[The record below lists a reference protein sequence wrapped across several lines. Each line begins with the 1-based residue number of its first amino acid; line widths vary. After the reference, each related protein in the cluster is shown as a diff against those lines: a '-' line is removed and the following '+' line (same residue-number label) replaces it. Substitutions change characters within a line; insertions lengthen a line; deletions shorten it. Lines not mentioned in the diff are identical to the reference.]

1 MRFVLAVLILSLFAS
16 AQGTNGEIQLKVTD
30 PSGAA
35 VRFAGVSVVGIRRFE
50 TDAMGQ
56 LSILGL
62 RAGTYRMEISKTG
75 FETEALMLEVQPAGR
90 VERNV
95 TLQIGRARTSIQVAA
110 ATPLTGV
117 NLGLDQIASP
127 VQVAT
132 QKELM
137 ASGAVDLSDFLN
149 RRLNGVHVNEIQGN
163 PFQSDLNYRGYTA
176 SPLLGTPQGM
186 SIYMDG
192 VRMNQAFGD
201 SVSWDLIPR
210 IAISEVTLM
219 PGSNPLFG
227 LNTLG
232 GAVAVETK
240 DGLGATGTSV
250 QLVYGSKQRRSAELE
265 HGGAFKNFNWYGAS
279 NLFFDEGWRDS
290 SPTNV
295 RQFFGRLGWR
305 REKTDLN
312 LKVSYANNSLT
323 GNQLQEERLLARDY
337 ASVYT
342 KPDITNNKS
351 PFVNLGIRR
360 NISKKVTA
368 TGNLYFRNI
377 HTSVFNGDI
386 NEGSLDQ
393 SVYQPSAADRTALAA
408 AGYSGFPLSGATA
421 ANTPFPFWRCIAQ
434 ALQRDEPGEKCNGLL
449 NRSYVEQSNYGA
461 AGQATW
467 HSEHN
472 QFSAGAGFD
481 HSKADFRQSTQL
493 GYLNADRGIT
503 GINAFADG
511 VTGGNINGEPYDLRV
526 DLSGIIQTW
535 SILASDTLTLG
546 KWNLT
551 ASGRYNRTSL
561 RNHDRIRPGGGVGSL
576 DGVDV
581 FGRLNAAI
589 GMTYTPWAAANLYAS
604 YSEGSRGPT
613 SIELGCADPDRPCRL
628 PNSAAGDPPLRQV
641 VARTLEAGARG
652 RLGRGFHWNV
662 GAFRA
667 ENSNDVLFVSS
678 SLTGYGYFKNFGKTR
693 RQGAEFGLDGKLGRV
708 SIGGGYTL
716 LEATYQTMELLNG
729 SSNSSNNARA
739 KGLDG
744 SIAIQ
749 PGDRIPLIPQHTLK
763 SYAGLAITSKLVV
776 DLGLIA
782 ISGSY
787 ARGNENNHHQPD
799 GTYFLGPG
807 ATTAYAVMNAGAR
820 YTFGRRWMLVGQ
832 INNLLN
838 RHYNSAAQLGPTG
851 FRPGGEFLARALPAV
866 GADFPTP
873 RSTFYAPGA
882 PRLAWVGMRFRF

>member
-1 MRFVLAVLILSLFAS
+1 MRLVLAVLITSLFAL
-16 AQGTNGEIQLKVTD
+16 AQVTNREIRLKVAD
-30 PSGAA
+30 SSGAA
-35 VRFAGVSVVGIRRFE
+35 VRSADVNVVGVGRFE
-50 TDAMGQ
+50 TDAMGGV
-56 LSILGL
+56 SMLGL
-62 RAGTYRMEISKTG
+62 PKASYRIEISKAG
-75 FETEALMLEVQPAGR
+75 FETEVLVLRVLQAGLLER
-90 VERNV
+90 TV
-95 TLQIGRARTSIQVAA
+95 TLRIGHARASIQVVAV
-110 ATPLTGV
+110 TPLAGV

-132 QKELM
+132 QKELT

-149 RRLNGVHVNEIQGN
+149 RRLNGVHLNEIQGN

-192 VRMNQAFGD
+192 VRLNQAFGD

-232 GAVAVETK
+232 GAVAVDTK
-240 DGLGATGTSV
+240 SGLDAPGTSI
-250 QLVYGSKQRRSAELE
+250 QLVYGSNQRRTAEME
-265 HGGAFKNFNWYGAS
+265 HGGAFKDLNWYAAS

-305 REKTDLN
+305 PAKTDLN

-323 GNQLQEERLLARDY
+323 GNQLQEQRFLARDY
-337 ASVYT
+337 SSVYT

-351 PFVNLGIRR
+351 PFVNLGMRR
-360 NISKKVTA
+360 NISTKVTV

-377 HTSVFNGDI
+377 HSSVFNGDI

-449 NRSYVEQSNYGA
+449 NRSSIEQSNYGA
-461 AGQATW
+461 GAQATW
-467 HSEHN
+467 YSEHN
-472 QFSAGAGFD
+472 QFAAGAGFD
-481 HSKADFRQSTQL
+481 RSKAEFGQTTQL
-493 GYLNADRGIT
+493 GYLNPDRGIT

-511 VTGGNINGEPYDLRV
+511 VTAGNVNGEPYDLRV
-526 DLSGIIQTW
+526 GLSGTIQTL
-535 SILASDTLTLG
+535 SIFASDTLTLG

-551 ASGRYNRTSL
+551 ASGRYNRTTL
-561 RNHDRIRPGGGVGSL
+561 RNRDRIRPGGGPGSL
-576 DGVDV
+576 DGVEV
-581 FGRLNAAI
+581 FGRLNPAI
-589 GMTYTPWAAANLYAS
+589 GITYAPSAAANLYAS

-613 SIELGCADPDRPCRL
+613 SIELGCADPERPCRL

-641 VARTLEAGARG
+641 MARTVEAGVRG
-652 RLGRGFHWNV
+652 RLGMGFHWNM

-667 ENSNDVLFVSS
+667 ENSNDILFVNSS
-678 SLTGYGYFKNFGKTR
+678 RTGFGYFKNFGKTR
-693 RQGAEFGLDGKLGRV
+693 RQGVELGLNGKMGRV
-708 SIGGGYTL
+708 SFGGGYTL
-716 LEATYQTMELLNG
+716 LEATYQTKEILNG
-729 SSNSSNNARA
+729 SSNSANDARA

-744 SIAIQ
+744 GIVIQ
-749 PGDRIPLIPQHTLK
+749 AGDRIPLIPQHAFK
-763 SYAGLAITSKLVV
+763 AYADLAITSKLAL
-776 DLGLIA
+776 DFGLIA
-782 ISGSY
+782 ISSSY
-787 ARGNENNHHQPD
+787 ARGNENNLHQPD

-807 ATTAYAVMNAGAR
+807 ATTAYAVLNVGAR
-820 YTFGRRWMLVGQ
+820 YTFGKRWMLVGQ

-838 RHYNSAAQLGPTG
+838 RHYNTAAQLGPTG
-851 FRPGGEFLARALPAV
+851 FGPDGGFSARALPAAGV
-866 GADFPTP
+866 DFPTP

-882 PRLAWVGMRFRF
+882 PRLAWVGMRFGF

>member
-1 MRFVLAVLILSLFAS
+1 MSLVLVVLITGLFAS
-16 AQGTNGEIQLKVTD
+16 AQETNGEIQLKVTD
-30 PSGAA
+30 PSGGAA
-35 VRFAGVSVVGIRRFE
+35 RSAVVSIVGVGRFE
-50 TDAMGQ
+50 TDAMGRV
-56 LSILGL
+56 SMPGL
-62 RAGTYRMEISKTG
+62 RTGSYRIEISKAG
-75 FETEALMLEVQPAGR
+75 FETEVLVLRVQPAGLL
-90 VERNV
+90 ERSV
-95 TLQIGRARTSIQVAA
+95 TLRIGHTRASIQVVA
-110 ATPLTGV
+110 ATPLAGV

-132 QKELM
+132 QKELT

-149 RRLNGVHVNEIQGN
+149 RRLNGVHLNEIQGN
-163 PFQSDLNYRGYTA
+163 PYQSDLNYRGYTA

-201 SVSWDLIPR
+201 AVSWDLIPR
-210 IAISEVTLM
+210 IAISEVTLL

-240 DGLGATGTSV
+240 DGLSAPGMSL
-250 QLVYGSKQRRSAELE
+250 QLVYGSKQRRTAEME
-265 HGGAFKNFNWYGAS
+265 HGGAFKDLNWYAAS

-305 REKTDLN
+305 PAKTDLN

-323 GNQLQEERLLARDY
+323 GNQLQEARLLARDY
-337 ASVYT
+337 AGVYT

-351 PFVNLGIRR
+351 PFVNLGMRR
-360 NISKKVTA
+360 NISTKVA
-368 TGNLYFRNI
+368 VTGNLYFRNI
-377 HTSVFNGDI
+377 HSSVLNGDI

-393 SVYQPSAADRTALAA
+393 SVYQPSAADRAALAK

-449 NRSYVEQSNYGA
+449 NRSSIEQRNYGG
-461 AGQATW
+461 AGQVTW
-467 HSEHN
+467 YSEHN
-472 QFSAGAGFD
+472 QFGAGAGFD
-481 HSKADFRQSTQL
+481 RSQAEFRQTTQL
-493 GYLNADRGIT
+493 GYLNPDRGIT

-526 DLSGIIQTW
+526 GLSGTIQTW

-561 RNHDRIRPGGGVGSL
+561 RNRDRIRPGGGSGSL
-576 DGVDV
+576 DGVEV
-581 FGRLNAAI
+581 FGRLNPAI
-589 GMTYTPWAAANLYAS
+589 GITYAPQAAMNFYAS

-628 PNSAAGDPPLRQV
+628 PNSAAGDPPLLQV
-641 VARTLEAGARG
+641 VARTMEAGARG
-652 RLGRGFHWNV
+652 WLGRGFHWNV

-667 ENSNDVLFVSS
+667 ENSNDILFVSS
-678 SLTGYGYFKNFGKTR
+678 SRTGYGYFRNFGKTR
-693 RQGAEFGLDGKLGRV
+693 RQGVELGLNGKLGRV

-716 LEATYQTMELLNG
+716 LEATYQTKELLNG
-729 SSNSSNNARA
+729 SSNSANDARA

-744 SIAIQ
+744 GIVIQ
-749 PGDRIPLIPQHTLK
+749 PGDRIPLIPQHAFK
-763 SYAGLAITSKLVV
+763 SYADLAITSKLAL

-782 ISGSY
+782 MSGSY
-787 ARGNENNHHQPD
+787 ARGNENNLHQPD
-799 GTYFLGPG
+799 GTYFLGRG

-820 YTFGRRWMLVGQ
+820 YTFGKRWMLVGQ

-838 RHYNSAAQLGPTG
+838 RHYNTAAQLGPTG
-851 FRPGGEFLARALPAV
+851 FAPNGGFSARALPAV
-866 GADFPTP
+866 GVDFPTP